1 MLFFV
6 YWGLGFGVICILHCH
21 FYLPCTYPPSP
32 QFYNSNSKRMVSS
45 SENETQNEGT
55 YRKYFED
62 LMRKNSDLFD
72 ATNLFMEQHVE
83 QKMHFQAETDLLRN
97 ALKTEM
103 KATLSGLGYGVLA
116 FCSIRYAPTYL
127 TRVIGGPQR
136 ARQLQLAEEKS
147 KKTRQGRIRNGF
159 TLIFETLFS
168 LMVGRKCY
176 DITVKEDGE
185 IYDKIVKIPLVQG
198 RSIISD
204 KLCPEWIDRS
214 YNQIPKKF
222 WDNVSNQLIEDE
234 LSDSSFID
242 SLQKSK
248 TVSDPKT
255 WNTIALFAENC
266 KRREVFLQT
275 MKNESD
281 FVSQSGE
288 KTSKEDRFIPSPG
301 VSENLDVPSLIQRKK

>member
-1 MLFFV
+1 MRGLSVVIFCL
-6 YWGLGFGVICILHCH
+6 LGFGIICIVIYHL
-21 FYLPCTYPPSP
+21 PPSP

-45 SENETQNEGT
+45 SENEAQNNEGT
-55 YRKYFED
+55 YRKFFED

-72 ATNLFMEQHVE
+72 ATNLFMEQHSG

-127 TRVIGGPQR
+127 TRIIGGPQR

-147 KKTRQGRIRNGF
+147 NKTRQGRIRNGF

-185 IYDKIVKIPLVQG
+185 MYDKVVKIPLVQG

-234 LSDSSFID
+234 LSDSSFMD

-255 WNTIALFAENC
+255 WNIIALFAENC

-275 MKNESD
+275 VKNESD
-281 FVSQSGE
+281 VVSQSDE
-288 KTSKEDRFIPSPG
+288 NTSKEDRFIPSPG